1 MLFLM
6 NDVVL
11 NLSGV
16 RLSPQMAARR
26 FQSLSFEA
34 VGKLGCELFAENPL
48 LHVNRPER
56 ACRLATL
63 IIARAP
69 RVNAAL
75 FVSPRYGCDA
85 EEVMFRVATIGADTM
100 AGLSTRQ
107 AEGLL
112 DTVSTDREVWRRL
125 AA

>member
-1 MLFLM
+1 MLFLL

-11 NLSGV
+11 DLSGV

-34 VGKLGCELFAENPL
+34 VGKLGCELYAENPL
-48 LHVNRPER
+48 LQVSRPER
-56 ACRLATL
+56 ARRLATL
-63 IIARAP
+63 IVARAP

-75 FVSPRYGCDA
+75 FVSPRYGCEP
-85 EEVMFRVATIGADTM
+85 EEVMFRVATIGAEVM
-100 AGLSTRQ
+100 AGLSSRQ
-107 AEGLL
+107 AQGLL

>member
-48 LHVNRPER
+48 LHVHRPER

-63 IIARAP
+63 IVAKAP

-75 FVSPRYGCDA
+75 FVAPRYGCDPD
-85 EEVMFRVATIGADTM
+85 EVMFRVATVSFDIM
-100 AGLSTRQ
+100 AALSDRQ

>member
-1 MLFLM
+1 MLFLL

-16 RLSPQMAARR
+16 KLSPQMAARR
-26 FQSLSFEA
+26 FQSLPFEA
-34 VGKLGCELFAENPL
+34 VGKLGRELFAENPL
-48 LHVNRPER
+48 LHLNRQER

-63 IIARAP
+63 IIAKAP

-75 FVSPRYGCDA
+75 FVSPSYGCDP
-85 EEVMFRVATIGADTM
+85 EEVMFRVATLGANVM
-100 AGLSTRQ
+100 AGLSHRQ
-107 AEGLL
+107 DEGLL
-112 DTVSTDREVWRRL
+112 DTLSTDREVWRRL